1 MHDRPVIA
9 LVDIGGTKLAAA
21 AALGGELKNVRRVP
35 TQRDDPVGALTQLI
49 DSVLEVG
56 QPEAIGISV
65 PGPFDRDAGSLLDPP
80 GMPPDWHGLRLRD
93 ELSRRYG
100 CPVTVENDAN
110 CAALAE
116 ARWGAGRGARTVV
129 YFTVSTGIGSGI
141 VRDGALWTGRQDTEG
156 GHQVLWPEWTGGPPC
171 HCGGAGCLEALASGL
186 AIERRFGTRGENLD
200 DPAAWDDVGRWLGL
214 GTVNAITLLDPDVVV
229 FGGGVC
235 ASWDRF
241 APSLLATVAFHLRLQ
256 TVPQI
261 TLGSLGEER
270 SLLGALALV
279 MAPSGG
285 DGIP

>member
-21 AALGGELKNVRRVP
+21 VAVEGELKNVRRVP

-49 DSVLEVG
+49 DSVLEAG
-56 QPEAIGISV
+56 QPVAIGISV

-80 GMPPDWHGLRLRD
+80 GMPPAWYGLGLRD
-93 ELSRRYG
+93 ELGRRYG

-171 HCGGAGCLEALASGL
+171 HCGGAGCLETLASGL
-186 AIERRFGTRGENLD
+186 AIERRFGVRGENLD

-214 GTVNAITLLDPDVVV
+214 GTVNAIALVDPDVVV

-235 ASWDRF
+235 ASWNRF

-256 TVPQI
+256 TVPKI